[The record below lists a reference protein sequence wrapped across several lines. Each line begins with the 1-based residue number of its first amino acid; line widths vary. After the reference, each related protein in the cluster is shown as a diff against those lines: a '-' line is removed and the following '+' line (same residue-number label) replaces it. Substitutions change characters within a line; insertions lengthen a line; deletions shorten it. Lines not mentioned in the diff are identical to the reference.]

1 MAKNNFEKIIS
12 ITDEVLA
19 YPSRSL
25 KEACKK
31 FGLDLSPR
39 KIMLGRALVEAAA
52 FVNSPAVFAVVWS
65 VRKYLNSKREKQE
78 KERMYN
84 EIICRQQA
92 IIEKLKR
99 ENEYNKE
106 EIKNLKDTLTMLEY
120 VLDQMKAE

>member
-12 ITDEVLA
+12 IADEVLD
-19 YPSRSL
+19 YPSSSL
-25 KEACKK
+25 MEACNK

-39 KIMLGRALVEAAA
+39 EIMLGGAA
-52 FVNSPAVFAVVWS
+52 FASSPAVFAVVWS

-84 EIICRQQA
+84 EIICKQQA